1 LFQLNFASLCA
12 KNSAALYLRNHC
24 FPTKGEKEN
33 EKGERK
39 KTKKG
44 RRNTDFY
51 YFKYK
56 THAANTMAIELDDD
70 DEDKDVLHAIFALE
84 LEVDDCEDDDDVSR
98 IRSRL
103 KADIWHD

>member
-1 LFQLNFASLCA
+1 V
-12 KNSAALYLRNHC
+12 
-24 FPTKGEKEN
+24 

-39 KTKKG
+39 KWKKG

-51 YFKYK
+51 YFTYT

-70 DEDKDVLHAIFALE
+70 DEDEDVLHALFALE

-103 KADIWHD
+103 KGDIWHD